1 MQSHDEQLVTI
12 AAIVGDVAEAVEIL
26 EEAYDV
32 CLWREHPWQS
42 PFRLARL
49 LAEYHVQQRNR
60 VGLIRRY
67 RNDL

>member
-1 MQSHDEQLVTI
+1 VDELAVIT
-12 AAIVGDVAEAVEIL
+12 AIVGDVAEAEEIL

-32 CLWREHPWQS
+32 WRWREHPWQS

-49 LAEYHVQQRNR
+49 LAEHHVQQRNR